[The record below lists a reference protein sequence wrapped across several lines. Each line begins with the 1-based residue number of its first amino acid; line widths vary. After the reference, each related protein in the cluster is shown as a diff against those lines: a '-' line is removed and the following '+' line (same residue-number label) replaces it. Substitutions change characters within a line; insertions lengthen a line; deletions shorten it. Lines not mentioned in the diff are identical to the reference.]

1 MLRKNPLKI
10 ILVSST
16 LTCLVILPATAGLG
30 NIWSDFQSY
39 SNDFKNYITNNLSEL
54 KPYEVQTQAAI
65 NNSSSPLTIGKNI
78 REQITQYSQSNKF
91 ENNPAVNGAMV
102 NNQIGRQMTLA
113 TVEGTLGTNGQARIR
128 SKLQKTEQVVNNIVS
143 IANAADTN
151 KKRKQI
157 EIEAVVSSANALN
170 NITSAATSANP
181 LSSLFGSIL
190 NNQAKLTQLTWEGLA
205 DLELQNINI
214 QKEQSK
220 IGAETLASTIQ
231 IHQDLQYTNLNL
243 TNISQQLDETNR
255 NQRVNASAEVARL
268 LQVTSQT
275 DLIGR
280 KN

>member
-1 MLRKNPLKI
+1 MLITKPLKI
-10 ILVSST
+10 IIASST

-30 NIWSDFQSY
+30 NVWSDFQSY
-39 SNDFKNYITNNLSEL
+39 SNDLKNYITNNLSEL
-54 KPYEVQTQAAI
+54 KPYEVQTQSAI
-65 NNSSSPLTIGKNI
+65 NNSSSPLTIGKSV
-78 REQITQYSQSNKF
+78 REQITQYSQSDKF
-91 ENNPAVNGAMV
+91 DNNPAVNGAMV
-102 NNQIGRQMTLA
+102 SNQIGRQMTLS
-113 TVEGTLGTNGQARIR
+113 TVEGTLGRNGQTRIKN
-128 SKLQKTEQVVNNIVS
+128 KLQNTEQVVNNIAS
-143 IANAADTN
+143 MANAADTN

-170 NITSAATSANP
+170 NIPSIAASGNP
-181 LSSLFGSIL
+181 LSLFGSVL

-220 IGAETLASTIQ
+220 IGAETLATTTQ
-231 IHQDLQYTNLNL
+231 IHHDLQYTNLNL
-243 TNISQQLDETNR
+243 VNISQQLDETNR
-255 NQRVNASAEVARL
+255 SQRVNTSAEVARL